1 MGKRKMKNR
10 NKQTENWNAEDGGK
24 QISEVNSMNEENARK
39 REKTDVPVNGMER
52 MQNGGER
59 VQNGGNEAFGL
70 DYAQAT
76 LDGGN
81 GKHKIHLLSIIGEVE
96 GHENLSG
103 NTKVTKYDQILPR
116 LAELEDD
123 DSVEGLLVLLN
134 TSGGDVDAGL
144 AIAEMIASLSMPTVS
159 LVLGGSHSIGVPL
172 AVSTDHSFIVPTGTM
187 MVHPVR
193 MSGTVIGASQTYEYF
208 EMIQDRILTFVSD
221 HAQIAYDQVK
231 QLMLNTEMLTR
242 DLGTVL
248 VGSETVKAG
257 LIDEVG
263 GIREALGYLYRKI
276 EEGEEDTV
284 HR

>member
-24 QISEVNSMNEENARK
+24 QMSEVNRMNEKNARK

-59 VQNGGNEAFGL
+59 VQGGGNEAFGL
-70 DYAQAT
+70 GYAQAT

-276 EEGEEDTV
+276 EEGWASCIS
-284 HR
+284 

>member
-24 QISEVNSMNEENARK
+24 QMSEVNRMNEKNARK
-39 REKTDVPVNGMER
+39 REKTDVPVNGTER

-59 VQNGGNEAFGL
+59 VQGGGNEAFGL
-70 DYAQAT
+70 GYAQAT

-276 EEGEEDTV
+276 EEGWASCIS
-284 HR
+284 

>member
-24 QISEVNSMNEENARK
+24 QMSEVNRMNEKNARK
-39 REKTDVPVNGMER
+39 REKTDVPVNGTER

-276 EEGEEDTV
+276 EEGWASCIS
-284 HR
+284 

>member
-1 MGKRKMKNR
+1 MKSQMGKRKMKNR
-10 NKQTENWNAEDGGK
+10 NKQTEKWNAEDDGK

-52 MQNGGER
+52 MQNGDER

-159 LVLGGSHSIGVPL
+159 LVQPFHRG
-172 AVSTDHSFIVPTGTM
+172 TTCSFDRSLFYCPD
-187 MVHPVR
+187 R
-193 MSGTVIGASQTYEYF
+193 DDDGASGAHERNG
-208 EMIQDRILTFVSD
+208 DRSIT
-221 HAQIAYDQVK
+221 
-231 QLMLNTEMLTR
+231 
-242 DLGTVL
+242 DLRVF
-248 VGSETVKAG
+248 
-257 LIDEVG
+257 
-263 GIREALGYLYRKI
+263 
-276 EEGEEDTV
+276 
-284 HR
+284 

>member
-10 NKQTENWNAEDGGK
+10 NKQTENWNVEDGGK

-70 DYAQAT
+70 GYAQAT

-172 AVSTDHSFIVPTGTM
+172 AVSTDHSFIVQTGTM

-276 EEGEEDTV
+276 EEGWASCIS
-284 HR
+284 